1 MKKDILN
8 RADIENLIQVFY
20 QKVLVDDLLAP
31 IFNEKVQ
38 IQWEKHIPLMCDFWE
53 NTLFYS
59 GSYKGNPMTLHQHLN
74 RVHSIEQS
82 HFNRWLLLF
91 TATVDKLFKGPNASM
106 AKRKAK
112 KLASILSG
120 IVLKSK

>member
-8 RADIENLIQVFY
+8 RSDIELLIQLFY
-20 QKVLVDDLLAP
+20 KKVLEDDLLSP
-31 IFNEKVQ
+31 IFNEKVLVH
-38 IQWEKHIPLMCDFWE
+38 WERHIPLMVDFWE
-53 NTLFYS
+53 NTLFFS

-74 RVHSIEQS
+74 KVHALDQS

-91 TATVDKLFKGPNASM
+91 TTTIDKHFKGANASI

-120 IVLKSK
+120 MITKA

>member
-8 RADIENLIQVFY
+8 RLDIELLIQVFY
-20 QKVLVDDLLAP
+20 KKVLEDDLLSP
-31 IFNEKVQ
+31 IFTEKVL
-38 IQWEKHIPLMCDFWE
+38 IHWERHIPLMCDFWE
-53 NTLFYS
+53 NTLFFS

-74 RVHSIEQS
+74 KVHALDQS

-91 TATVDKLFKGPNASM
+91 AATIDKHFKGANASI

-120 IVLKSK
+120 MITKA